1 MSWDDLFN
9 LDLDEILSVA
19 PTSEP
24 EPEVVKELGE
34 TELSAAKT
42 VVASGLKQSAGQISN
57 VSEVTEAADLLIN
70 CSIFED
76 HKAILVKLRDQLPFL
91 VSTIKL
97 AIETEEENIKNWN
110 QGKL

>member
-1 MSWDDLFN
+1 MLTLLPSIFQVRTTSELPDFGQMSWDDLFN

-24 EPEVVKELGE
+24 ELEVRMELGE

-42 VVASGLKQSAGQISN
+42 VVASVLEQSASQISN

-70 CSIFED
+70 S
-76 HKAILVKLRDQLPFL
+76 
-91 VSTIKL
+91 
-97 AIETEEENIKNWN
+97 
-110 QGKL
+110 